1 MGRVEGKVALITGA
15 ASGIG
20 AATARLFAKE
30 GASIVIADI
39 RGAVAEATAAQIR
52 ADGGQAIAIETDVSN
67 AAQVQAMV
75 ETTLNTYGKLNIL
88 HVNAG
93 VLIAGS
99 VHDMPQELWDKS
111 VAINMTGAFLC
122 TKYAVPALQN
132 AGGGTI
138 VITSSSSGLQGE
150 KVAAAYNA
158 TKGGL
163 INLTRHLA
171 VDYAKDGI
179 RVNALCPGWIDTP
192 FNDPIYEGAGFTKE
206 STYKAIPMGRQGTPE
221 EAAYA
226 VLFLASDES
235 SYITGHMLLVDGG
248 LTAQAAHDVV
258 L

>member
-1 MGRVEGKVALITGA
+1 MGRLEGKVALITGA

-20 AATARLFAKE
+20 AATARLFAQE
-30 GASIVIADI
+30 GARVAIADI
-39 RGAVAEATAAQIR
+39 RGAAAETTAAKIR
-52 ADGGQAIAIETDVSN
+52 DDGGQAIAIETDVTDP
-67 AAQVQAMV
+67 AQVQAMV
-75 ETTLNTYGKLNIL
+75 ATTLSTYGALHIL
-88 HVNAG
+88 HSNAG

-111 VAINMTGAFLC
+111 IAVNLTGSFLC
-122 TKYAVPALQN
+122 AKHAIPALQRS
-132 AGGGTI
+132 GGGSI
-138 VITSSSSGLQGE
+138 IITSSSSGLQGE
-150 KVAAAYNA
+150 KVSAAYNA

-163 INLTRHLA
+163 INFTRQLA
-171 VDYAKDGI
+171 VDYAKDNI

-206 STYKAIPMGRQGTPE
+206 STYKAIPLGRQGTPE

-235 SYITGHMLLVDGG
+235 SYITGHILLVDGG